1 MPQYRVLD
9 SGDPDNP
16 AGVSVGDDRYG
27 AGDEFACPAPDAAW
41 LVVGGYVEVVKGGR
55 PDPTRPPAAKPVPKV
70 VG

>member
-16 AGVSVGDDRYG
+16 AGVSVGDDHYG
-27 AGDEFACPAPDAAW
+27 AGDEFACAAADAAW
-41 LVVGGYVEVVKGGR
+41 LVEGGYAEVVKGG
-55 PDPTRPPAAKPVPKV
+55 PPAKPVTTAKTV